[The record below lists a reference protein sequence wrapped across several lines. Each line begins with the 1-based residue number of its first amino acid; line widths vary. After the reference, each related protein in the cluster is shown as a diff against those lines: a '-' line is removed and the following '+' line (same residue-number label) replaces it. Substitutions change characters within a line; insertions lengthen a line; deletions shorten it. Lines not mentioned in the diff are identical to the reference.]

1 MTVDVAI
8 LVGWQENY
16 FYYDNGDEED
26 TLNHTTEDA
35 TEFLDL
41 NADLVRDLEAWD
53 AEYQATYDPVEYH
66 NSGFATPEAKRDW
79 IERGKE
85 LAARLKRESPMVAS
99 VDYLANGSIPEGTC
113 VF

>member
-1 MTVDVAI
+1 MTVDVTI
-8 LVGWQENY
+8 VVGWDEEY

-26 TLNHTTEDA
+26 TLNHTTEEA

-53 AEYQATYDPVEYH
+53 AEYQAIFDRVRGREI
-66 NSGFATPEAKRDW
+66 GFATPEIEHAW
-79 IERGKE
+79 FERGKE
-85 LAARLKRESPMVAS
+85 LSARLKRESPMVAR
-99 VDYLANGSIPEGTC
+99 VNYLADGSIPKGTC

>member
-16 FYYDNGDEED
+16 FYYESGYEDD
-26 TLNHTTEDA
+26 TLNHDVEEA

-53 AEYQATYDPVEYH
+53 AEYQATYNPIDDRK
-66 NSGFATPEAKRDW
+66 SGFATAEAERDW

-85 LAARLKRESPMVAS
+85 LSARLKRESPMVAS
-99 VDYLANGSIPEGTC
+99 VDYLAWGNIPEGTC